1 MFETATMEI
10 FKNYLNDLYQSKI
23 VVEHF
28 CVLVFLY
35 EIFILCIFIKI
46 YLNMVSINNIV
57 KEKKT
62 PYNLRKRKTI

>member
-1 MFETATMEI
+1 MFETATIEN
-10 FKNYLNDLYQSKI
+10 FKNYLNGLYQSRI
-23 VVEHF
+23 LLEHLF
-28 CVLVFLY
+28 VLLFLY

-46 YLNMVSINNIV
+46 YLNIVSINNIV